1 MRQESKRRLHPQEL
15 KRRLKLTIA
24 EKQAEFT
31 KTREGKRRSNSW
43 KRNGILNGKPL
54 TRSAIRR
61 IGSRDRAI
69 KLGVVK
75 V

>member
-1 MRQESKRRLHPQEL
+1 MKQTSTKRLSSQEL
-15 KRRLKLTIA
+15 KRRIKLTPS
-24 EKQAEFT
+24 EKQAEFA

-43 KRNGILNGKPL
+43 KRNGTLKGRSL
-54 TRSAIRR
+54 TKSAIRR
-61 IGSRDRAI
+61 IGSRENAV